1 MHYEMLTK
9 QSLFVRKTIIFAA
22 EPIVPKY
29 IRQPRCFNELKG
41 HVRARLELQNCLSL
55 SLSLSLLFSRFSLSL
70 SLSSSSILFL
80 GPKLRDRFSLWTDT
94 HTVCT
99 RLVLLHQGRL
109 HEVMLTHLKFLY
121 FIVEEIKRAR
131 FFLFFFLFFSFVI
144 SRIASWNG
152 LWNVVANIQ
161 QTRGIESFKS
171 FFKLLLFIVKKNAF
185 LASCLFATYFTKEN
199 SKEIRIQTRFERKRE
214 IFFLKENFFKI
225 KKERRKEGW
234 RVYVIWN
241 NEYDKLVCLLWW
253 KKYIYIYMYSLLLLY
268 CKDAS
273 LYNKGRKLQIIAII
287 I

>member
-41 HVRARLELQNCLSL
+41 HVRARLELQNCL
-55 SLSLSLLFSRFSLSL
+55 SLSL

-131 FFLFFFLFFSFVI
+131 FFLFFFSF
-144 SRIASWNG
+144 
-152 LWNVVANIQ
+152 
-161 QTRGIESFKS
+161 
-171 FFKLLLFIVKKNAF
+171 LFIRHFQNRF
-185 LASCLFATYFTKEN
+185 LE
-199 SKEIRIQTRFERKRE
+199 RIMECCCEHSTNER
-214 IFFLKENFFKI
+214 N
-225 KKERRKEGW
+225 RKF
-234 RVYVIWN
+234 
-241 NEYDKLVCLLWW
+241 
-253 KKYIYIYMYSLLLLY
+253 
-268 CKDAS
+268 
-273 LYNKGRKLQIIAII
+273 
-287 I
+287 

>member
-131 FFLFFFLFFSFVI
+131 FFLFFFLFFSFHSSFPESLLGTDYGMLLRTFNKREESKVLKV
-144 SRIASWNG
+144 SLNFCFLS
-152 LWNVVANIQ
+152 LKK
-161 QTRGIESFKS
+161 TRFSLRVSLQLILRK
-171 FFKLLLFIVKKNAF
+171 
-185 LASCLFATYFTKEN
+185 
-199 SKEIRIQTRFERKRE
+199 RIQKRFVFKRDSNGSARFFFWKKIFLKSKKRE
-214 IFFLKENFFKI
+214 E
-225 KKERRKEGW
+225 KKVGEFT
-234 RVYVIWN
+234 
-241 NEYDKLVCLLWW
+241 
-253 KKYIYIYMYSLLLLY
+253 
-268 CKDAS
+268 
-273 LYNKGRKLQIIAII
+273 
-287 I
+287 

>member
-55 SLSLSLLFSRFSLSL
+55 SLSLSLASLSLSL

-131 FFLFFFLFFSFVI
+131 FFLFFFSF
-144 SRIASWNG
+144 
-152 LWNVVANIQ
+152 
-161 QTRGIESFKS
+161 
-171 FFKLLLFIVKKNAF
+171 LFIRHFQNRF
-185 LASCLFATYFTKEN
+185 LE
-199 SKEIRIQTRFERKRE
+199 RIMECCCEHSTNER
-214 IFFLKENFFKI
+214 N
-225 KKERRKEGW
+225 RKF
-234 RVYVIWN
+234 
-241 NEYDKLVCLLWW
+241 
-253 KKYIYIYMYSLLLLY
+253 
-268 CKDAS
+268 
-273 LYNKGRKLQIIAII
+273 
-287 I
+287 